1 MEGKTMRCVI
11 VVVLLTYVTW
21 VDAKAD
27 LDKPKKNQI
36 DILDKTVEEVLVDL
50 VERFRENNDGRDPT
64 EEEIK
69 LWIQTFKDATE
80 QWDCEAKQK
89 QNKTQLT
96 ERQHTAG
103 QPAISETQTAAIEGQ
118 AMALEGQS
126 ASVAGQSTRS
136 EEQPAPCK
144 EQGAPSEGQAASSLE
159 QPVPVE
165 ETPMLTIP
173 FTGQS
178 IPQLVPARSL
188 GACKKDNTANSEKPV
203 KFLARNFSDIN
214 SSAYIV
220 LVTLVGMV
228 FLMLR
233 LNRTVL
239 VASAEPL
246 LAE

>member
-1 MEGKTMRCVI
+1 MRCVI

-36 DILDKTVEEVLVDL
+36 DILDKTVEEVLVEL

-64 EEEIK
+64 EEEMK

-80 QWDCEAKQK
+80 QWDCEAKQR

-96 ERQHTAG
+96 DTA
-103 QPAISETQTAAIEGQ
+103 GQ

-126 ASVAGQSTRS
+126 ASVAGQSARS

-144 EQGAPSEGQAASSLE
+144 EQAAPSEGQAASSSE

-165 ETPMLTIP
+165 ETTRLTIP
-173 FTGQS
+173 FAGQS

-188 GACKKDNTANSEKPV
+188 GACKKDNTASSEKPV
-203 KFLARNFSDIN
+203 KFLARNFSDI
-214 SSAYIV
+214 SSSTYIL

-233 LNRTVL
+233 NRTVL